1 MNLQKTLVDDVCYEK
16 EEAPVDVDVLPCYC
30 ASCSPQDGE
39 QPSRAGG
46 GGLPAG
52 LHHGGRPP
60 GGLCLQPAD
69 GPSTL
74 NKS

>member
-1 MNLQKTLVDDVCYEK
+1 MSDLVIARPLTPRSPEDV
-16 EEAPVDVDVLPCYC
+16 
-30 ASCSPQDGE
+30 E
-39 QPSRAGG
+39 QPGRAGG
-46 GGLPAG
+46 GGLPPG

-60 GGLCLQPAD
+60 GGLCLQQAD